1 MREDPCTA
9 RAGSFTRPVLSAV
22 MRARTLRPRR
32 SSLCT
37 CYFGT
42 AGIGAR
48 VFRQHA
54 RRHAGRDAGR
64 ERQAERHTEAQRA
77 ETRWG
82 CAGEPS
88 PHRAGRTRGDAVQ
101 GYALRSDGELHLRRP

>member
-22 MRARTLRPRR
+22 MRTRTLRPRR

-37 CYFGT
+37 CDFGT

-54 RRHAGRDAGR
+54 RRHALRDAGR
-64 ERQAERHTEAQRA
+64 ERQAERHTEA
-77 ETRWG
+77 
-82 CAGEPS
+82 
-88 PHRAGRTRGDAVQ
+88 HRAGRTRGDAVQ